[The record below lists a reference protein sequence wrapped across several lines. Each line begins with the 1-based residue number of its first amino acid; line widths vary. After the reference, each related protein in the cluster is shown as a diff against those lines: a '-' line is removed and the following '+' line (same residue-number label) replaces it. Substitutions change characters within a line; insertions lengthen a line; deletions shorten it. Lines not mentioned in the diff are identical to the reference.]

1 MNGTRL
7 PARADRRR
15 APRRAT
21 IALAVAVVSIAVG
34 CAPDAVR
41 NRQATG
47 LNAYIDTLA
56 TVCKP
61 LIIGSVGLA
70 EMIQYNSMMNQ
81 NYEMFFDN
89 TSRLYYNE
97 ISPAGYREAL
107 TAFLG
112 PGSYNDASFSCIF
125 ANLPAQRPNRP
136 GN

>member
-1 MNGTRL
+1 MRFPYPRHVL
-7 PARADRRR
+7 RRS
-15 APRRAT
+15 AML
-21 IALAVAVVSIAVG
+21 LAVAGFAAG

-41 NRQATG
+41 NTQATG
-47 LNAYIDTLA
+47 FNAYLNTLA

-61 LIIGSVGLA
+61 LIIGSAGLA
-70 EMIQYNSMMNQ
+70 EMIQYNSVMNQ
-81 NYEMFFDN
+81 DYTYFVDN
-89 TSRLYYNE
+89 TSRLYYNA
-97 ISPAGYREAL
+97 ISPDSYRQAL